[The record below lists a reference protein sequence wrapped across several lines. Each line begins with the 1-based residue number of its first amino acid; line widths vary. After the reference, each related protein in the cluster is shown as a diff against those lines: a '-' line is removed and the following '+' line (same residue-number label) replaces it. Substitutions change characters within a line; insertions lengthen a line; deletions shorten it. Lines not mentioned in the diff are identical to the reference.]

1 VEGNLMERNETFVSA
16 FDRAFVKMTRLVMLK
31 TLCRFGFSPL
41 IKDAGVELNQSAPF
55 IDACLYLNDEIDEVE
70 QEVRFSYKKAYG
82 EDLPADKVEMIK
94 VIGETHVSNGEN
106 ELDINERLHEFTMF
120 LKGDDYDG

>member
-1 VEGNLMERNETFVSA
+1 MENNEAYVSA

-41 IKDAGVELNQSAPF
+41 IKDTGIEINQSAPF

-70 QEVRFSYKKAYG
+70 QEVRFAYKKAYG
-82 EDLPADKVEMIK
+82 GDLPTD
-94 VIGETHVSNGEN
+94 
-106 ELDINERLHEFTMF
+106 
-120 LKGDDYDG
+120 